1 MARPLP
7 LLLFL
12 AALGA
17 GCRAG
22 SPPAGTA
29 GPSAEPLQDEADN
42 QENILSQVAAEKR
55 GRRGAPRGAL
65 GTRGAALGSA
75 GGCCAQPA
83 WGWALR
89 AASRAML
96 GVHAR
101 RCWVMLCIPWVV
113 PAVRA
118 RRCWVMPCTGPAL
131 TRGAGWMQPQGVLS
145 PGVQGPP

>member
-7 LLLFL
+7 LLLCL

-42 QENILSQVAAEKR
+42 QENILSQVPAEKR
-55 GRRGAPRGAL
+55 GRRGAARGAL
-65 GTRGAALGSA
+65 GTRGAGLGSA
-75 GGCCAQPA
+75 GGCCAHPA
-83 WGWALR
+83 RGCALR
-89 AASRAML
+89 AASRAVL
-96 GVHAR
+96 RVPAR
-101 RCWVMLCIPWVV
+101 RCRGML
-113 PAVRA
+113 
-118 RRCWVMPCTGPAL
+118 CTGPAL
-131 TRGAGWMQPQGVLS
+131 TRGAGWMRPQGVLS